1 MHVRV
6 AHQPRVN
13 HLPLETPLVPYL
25 EGGKFFLGNQSVDG
39 KFIDLQVLGHLTN
52 S

>member
-13 HLPLETPLVPYL
+13 HFSLEAPLIAHF